1 MRKIIGIQNNKQQN
15 MYVDLDVI
23 KDHEPI
29 FVKDMDSGKFIGMV
43 IQESEEDL
51 IKDHWTIH
59 TGGKYILSGYHKT
72 RLGCLK
78 SVADRNFE
86 FYTEF

>member
-1 MRKIIGIQNNKQQN
+1 MRKIIGIRDNPESN
-15 MYVDLDVI
+15 MFVEL
-23 KDHEPI
+23 EQLPENTPI
-29 FVKDMDSGKFIGMV
+29 FVKNKNSGKFIGMV

-51 IKDHWTIH
+51 IKDHWAIH
-59 TGGKYILSGYHKT
+59 IGGKYILSGYHKT

-86 FYTEF
+86 FYTEL

>member
-1 MRKIIGIQNNKQQN
+1 MRKIIGIRDNPESN
-15 MYVDLDVI
+15 MYVEL
-23 KDHEPI
+23 EQLPENTPI
-29 FVKDMDSGKFIGMV
+29 FVKNKDSGKFIGMV

-51 IKDHWTIH
+51 IKDHWAIH

-78 SVADRNFE
+78 SLPDENFE
-86 FYTEF
+86 FYTEL